1 MKNKSLWK
9 PSKYLA
15 RAHKASRNPK
25 DVSIGSRFIA
35 DIQYKV
41 YEKAIIKHAHGILLD
56 LGCGKVPLYEVYKD
70 YIVDNICVD
79 WINTF
84 HKNSYLDYEFNLNK
98 PLPLRDEQFDTIL
111 NTDVLEHISNPDMLW
126 SEMSRILKPKG
137 KIIVGVPFF
146 YWIHE
151 EPYDYYRYTEYKLRE
166 FCKNNNLTIISL
178 DPYGGGPEIIFD
190 IIAKQISFSKILS
203 SMHLFLS
210 NIFINSYFGK
220 KISKKTYRHFPL
232 GYCLIAQ
239 KVRK

>member
-1 MKNKSLWK
+1 
-9 PSKYLA
+9 
-15 RAHKASRNPK
+15 
-25 DVSIGSRFIA
+25 
-35 DIQYKV
+35 
-41 YEKAIIKHAHGILLD
+41 
-56 LGCGKVPLYEVYKD
+56 
-70 YIVDNICVD
+70 
-79 WINTF
+79 
-84 HKNSYLDYEFNLNK
+84 
-98 PLPLRDEQFDTIL
+98 
-111 NTDVLEHISNPDMLW
+111 
-126 SEMSRILKPKG
+126 MSRILKPKG